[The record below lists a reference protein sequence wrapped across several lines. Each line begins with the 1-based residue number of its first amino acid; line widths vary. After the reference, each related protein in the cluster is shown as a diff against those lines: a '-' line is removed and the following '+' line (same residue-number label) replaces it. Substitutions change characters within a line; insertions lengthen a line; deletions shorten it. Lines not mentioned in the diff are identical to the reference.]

1 MCPPRSQ
8 HGLNQKEPPVNTW
21 MLYGAAGHTGALI
34 AAHARD
40 RGHRPLLAG
49 RGAQPVTELAGR
61 LDLPHQVLGLD
72 DPAVLD
78 AALADVNLV
87 LNAAGPFLRTAA
99 PLAEACLRTGTHY
112 LDIGNELQV
121 FTALY
126 DLHDRARQAGVAVI
140 PGTGFGVVATN
151 CLARYVS
158 DQVGGAQHLDVAA
171 RGAAAAQG
179 PGIAASI
186 RENLPN
192 GGWIRQAGR
201 LRPQPLGSGITTIT
215 LPDGPCAVLPFPTG
229 DLEAAFRATSAPDI
243 TAYSPVPAEPHAG
256 PTGHSGGREPPAPA
270 ATRRPG
276 CRPAS
281 PTPSPPPP
289 ASAPWRRHSP
299 GPCAAHS
306 ARPRR
311 SAPASSSRF
320 PAPPGPAPY
329 PQKRRPDGIAMLTRP
344 EGRPRLADGIRPAIC
359 RTTSCLVPKAR
370 PRWRRSMSRPSTV
383 WDLR

>member
-243 TAYSPVPAEPHAG
+243 TAYSPVPAEPHA
-256 PTGHSGGREPPAPA
+256 
-270 ATRRPG
+270 
-276 CRPAS
+276 
-281 PTPSPPPP
+281 
-289 ASAPWRRHSP
+289 SAVP
-299 GPCAAHS
+299 GPRAHRSFGWARATGPGGDAQAWLQAGESYAFTAAAS
-306 ARPRR
+306 IRAVEETLARSLRGAL
-311 SAPASSSRF
+311 SPAEAFGPGFILTIPGTTRTGAI
-320 PAPPGPAPY
+320 PAETA
-329 PQKRRPDGIAMLTRP
+329 A
-344 EGRPRLADGIRPAIC
+344 
-359 RTTSCLVPKAR
+359 
-370 PRWRRSMSRPSTV
+370 
-383 WDLR
+383 